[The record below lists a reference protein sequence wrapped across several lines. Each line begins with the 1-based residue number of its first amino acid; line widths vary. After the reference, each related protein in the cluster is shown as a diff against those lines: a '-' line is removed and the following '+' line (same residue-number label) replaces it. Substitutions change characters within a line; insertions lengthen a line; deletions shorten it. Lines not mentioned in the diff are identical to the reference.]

1 MNDDAQT
8 ILFDATSDSR
18 YYEHKVSTD
27 KVIEQLASFGL
38 TDNES
43 KVYVFLGKY
52 GSHRALDTGK
62 SLRLPRS
69 EVYHIL
75 SSLQNKGIVSASFQH
90 PIKFSA
96 VQLDKAVLILINAEK
111 ERVKH
116 LESKEKQM
124 LELWNNIPDLKLDPE
139 TNKDDKF
146 QMLQSLNQIHSKIK
160 EMASSAKNEILILGS
175 EKDFLKFYHA
185 DILESLEESGNSYK
199 LLSSC
204 TQRTMYIFDDID
216 RSKVKQLTQ
225 DLGLLCF
232 VVKDDELLFF
242 TKSSEGTGKEAMA
255 MWSDS
260 KQLTFSMKTL
270 FDFCWASA
278 KKIHL

>member
-1 MNDDAQT
+1 MNDDIQT

-27 KVIEQLASFGL
+27 KVIEQLSSFGL

-52 GSHRALDTGK
+52 GSHRALDIGK

-75 SSLQNKGIVSASFQH
+75 SNLQNKGIVSASFQH

-96 VQLDKAVLILINAEK
+96 VQLDKAVLILLNAER

-139 TNKDDKF
+139 STKDDKL

-160 EMASSAKNEILILGS
+160 EMISSAKNEFLILGS

-185 DILESLEESGNSYK
+185 DILESLESGISYK

-225 DLGLLCF
+225 DLGSLCF

-242 TKSSEGTGKEAMA
+242 TKGTEGTGKEAIA

-260 KQLTFSMKTL
+260 KQMTFSMKTL
-270 FDFCWASA
+270 FDFCWSSA

>member
-1 MNDDAQT
+1 MNDDTHT

-27 KVIEQLASFGL
+27 KIIEQLSSFGL

-52 GSHRALDTGK
+52 GSHRALDICK

-96 VQLDKAVLILINAEK
+96 VQLDKAVLILLNAEK
-111 ERVKH
+111 ERVKY

-124 LELWNNIPDLKLDPE
+124 IELWNNIPDLKLDPE
-139 TNKDDKF
+139 STKDDKL

-160 EMASSAKNEILILGS
+160 EMISSAKNEFLILGS

-185 DILESLEESGNSYK
+185 DILESLESGISYK

-225 DLGLLCF
+225 DLGSSCF

-242 TKSSEGTGKEAMA
+242 TKGTEGTGKEAMA

-270 FDFCWASA
+270 FDFCWSSA